1 MGEQVIATKWRP
13 VGVLATMAAVA
24 AVVLWWLWRGDA
36 APPVVVGDRTLA
48 ATAPAIGST
57 SASDDETGP
66 GGTAASMASATSPDN
81 LARERVLAGQQ
92 QPRGRLMQGPEPLAD
107 HVVELWTGE
116 HGEFLPA
123 GIEVVTDRLGRFVL
137 PPAAL
142 PSVVQEQTWIRVR
155 GPRAPE
161 WWFHGYWQPAIGD
174 VAVPAP
180 TTLRGRVV
188 DEEGGALAAVNVWL
202 ASPFEP
208 IFAFD
213 LPADS
218 VRRPRAA
225 VTDVDGRF
233 VFERAHQDSLRVLA
247 KQPGL
252 LAASASLDLPPGGTG
267 ECELVLR
274 RGQVCS
280 GVVHDHAGRPVAGAE
295 VQSYGRSAEVVKTDV
310 DGRFVYPTL
319 GPSDALRVRAGDSG
333 GIDGVKV
340 DGSGPLRIDLP
351 RTAVLRVRV
360 EGAGGAATAVQLQHA
375 IARPGEPSRQM
386 MPMWMHERCRAPLP
400 TGADGLIELRG
411 VALADY
417 ALQAVTE
424 GVGRSEW
431 QDAEVRG
438 DHEVV
443 LKLVPERRCRIQVR
457 SETGS
462 PIVGA
467 RVRWPTNA
475 EPYTEMF
482 AKDGPRGVLAWV
494 NGGSYGNHR
503 ALTGPDG
510 TVEVSWHPPHV
521 LAFWIEADGFLS
533 QGRAFGP
540 GAGPESCEI
549 GLQQLGVVHG
559 TVAVWRPGTNR
570 PMVAAWRPADEDAVQ
585 RGGAGWLRMPVGDE
599 GEFTLRLLPG
609 TWRIGISY
617 ENALR
622 IGAPEGHDGMR
633 LPLLGGGVDVRTATT
648 IEVANGAVTDAQLA
662 AQALGELTGR
672 VLLGE
677 QPVAGVRVVARA
689 LRAED
694 TLRADEDPVQDH
706 ELGVVTGADGRFTFL
721 VLGVRECELL
731 VEHPRAATRVAQRI
745 GLPESG
751 ARIEL
756 DVVLPGA
763 SVRGRFR
770 LDSLGGDERDLAQV
784 RAMLCPAGK
793 AGDDPYE
800 LLPGSFDL
808 ERPLFETLP
817 TCELAAP
824 DGAFLF
830 EFVRPGTYLLR
841 IHAVEHRRGRLLV
854 DREVVIGAGDVAL
867 PDLEAAPRH
876 DARVVL
882 TAELA
887 DLLPTVVV
895 VHRTSAD
902 GLSSMWVATAVCVVD
917 WQQRRAN
924 VTLPALPPGRYTVAP
939 REDGFPREG
948 MARAAP
954 FTIEVRADGVCE
966 PSAVVLQPQTP
977 R

>member
-1 MGEQVIATKWRP
+1 MSATKWQP
-13 VGVLATMAAVA
+13 VGVLATLAAVA
-24 AVVLWWLWRGDA
+24 AVLLWWLWRADD
-36 APPVVVGDRTLA
+36 APPVVVGDRTRS
-48 ATAPAIGST
+48 TTPPAGG
-57 SASDDETGP
+57 SASAPDDATGP
-66 GGTAASMASATSPDN
+66 SGTAASNSSATSSGN

-107 HVVELWTGE
+107 HMVELWTGE
-116 HGEFLPA
+116 YGKFRPA

-142 PSVVQEQTWIRVR
+142 PSVVLERTWIRVR

-161 WWFHGYWQPAIGD
+161 LWFHGYWQPAIGD

-188 DEEGGALAAVNVWL
+188 DEQAVALAAVNVWL
-202 ASPFEP
+202 ASPFEAL
-208 IFAFD
+208 FEFD

-233 VFERAHQDSLRVLA
+233 VFERAHHDSLRVLA

-295 VQSYGRSAEVVKTDV
+295 VLSYGRCAEVVKTDV

-319 GPSDALRVRAGDSG
+319 GPSAALQVRAGDAG

-340 DGSGPLRIDLP
+340 DGSGPVRIDLP

-360 EGAGGAATAVQLQHA
+360 EGTGGAATTVQLQHA

-386 MPMWMHERCRAPLP
+386 MPMWMRERCRAPLP
-400 TGADGLIELRG
+400 TGADGVLELRG

-431 QDAEVRG
+431 QYAEVRS

-457 SETGS
+457 SETGA
-462 PIVGA
+462 PIAGA
-467 RVRWPTNA
+467 SVRWPTNA
-475 EPYTEMF
+475 ERYAEMF

-533 QGRAFGP
+533 QGRVFGP

-549 GLQQLGVVHG
+549 GLQQLDVVHG

-570 PMVAAWRPADEDAVQ
+570 PAVVAWRPADEDAVQ
-585 RGGAGWLRMPVGDE
+585 RGTAGWLRMPVGDE

-617 ENALR
+617 ENELS
-622 IGAPEGHDGMR
+622 IGVPEGHDGVR

-648 IEVANGAVTDAQLA
+648 IEVATGAVTEVQLA

-677 QPVAGVRVVARA
+677 QPVAGVRVVARP
-689 LRAED
+689 LRAAD
-694 TLRADEDPVQDH
+694 PLRADQDPVEDYAT
-706 ELGVVTGADGRFTFL
+706 GVVTGADGRFQFL
-721 VLGVRECELL
+721 VLGARECELL
-731 VEHPRAATRVAQRI
+731 VEHPRAATRVAQRV
-745 GLPESG
+745 GLPDPG
-751 ARIEL
+751 ARIEH

-770 LDSLGGDERDLAQV
+770 LDALGADDRALA
-784 RAMLCPAGK
+784 RAILCPAAK
-793 AGDDPYE
+793 AGEDPYQDSYSSSDDS
-800 LLPGSFDL
+800 L
-808 ERPLFETLP
+808 PLFEVLP
-817 TCELAAP
+817 SCELAAT
-824 DGAFLF
+824 DGAFGF

-841 IHAVEHRRGRLLV
+841 IHLVERRRGRLLV
-854 DREVVIGAGDVAL
+854 DREIVVGAGDVVL
-867 PDLEAAPRH
+867 PDLEVAPRH
-876 DARVVL
+876 DARVEL

-887 DLLPTVVV
+887 ELLPSVVV
-895 VHRTSAD
+895 VHRSSAD
-902 GLSSMWVATAVCVVD
+902 GSSSMWVATAVCEVD
-917 WQQRRAN
+917 WRQRRAR

-939 REDGFPREG
+939 REDGFVREG
-948 MARAAP
+948 MVSAAP
-954 FTIEVRADGVCE
+954 FAIEVRADGVCE
-966 PSAVVLQPQTP
+966 PAAVVLKPQAP